1 MLYAEVPGFG
11 RIEASYLVSDFT
23 GTLSR
28 DGILIRGVAGRL
40 RRLARFLEI
49 RVLTFDTFGTATA
62 QLRRLPCA
70 VTVLSGDRVAEQ
82 KRDFLASLGSERII
96 AIGNGANDRLML
108 ETARLGI
115 AVLGPE
121 GASAGAATA
130 ADILVGNI
138 LAGLDLLLDT
148 RRLVA
153 TVRY

>member
-1 MLYAEVPGFG
+1 
-11 RIEASYLVSDFT
+11 
-23 GTLSR
+23 
-28 DGILIRGVAGRL
+28 
-40 RRLARFLEI
+40 
-49 RVLTFDTFGTATA
+49 
-62 QLRRLPCA
+62 
-70 VTVLSGDRVAEQ
+70 
-82 KRDFLASLGSERII
+82 
-96 AIGNGANDRLML
+96 ML